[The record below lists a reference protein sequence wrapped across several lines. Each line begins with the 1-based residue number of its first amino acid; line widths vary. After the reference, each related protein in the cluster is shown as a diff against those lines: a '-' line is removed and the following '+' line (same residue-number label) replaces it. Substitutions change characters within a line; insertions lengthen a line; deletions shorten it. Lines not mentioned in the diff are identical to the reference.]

1 MSSEGDR
8 FDAWLEEALR
18 REEAALPGPHPLP
31 AQARYQ
37 ALAAASHGR
46 LHRVAAL
53 ASNKALTGVAL
64 AVITAAAAGAATE
77 AVVTGTINPSAWVQ
91 QGIAQVEKCSAALGG
106 GGMAEC
112 ANSFSLQHGN
122 PRSGAPGARGEQS
135 GEPSNGHGGRPS
147 PSHGSGPPT
156 DKGVPPTDKGGPPTN
171 KPAGPPS
178 AHPSGGAPSTPSAK
192 PSPGS
197 HASTPATGA
206 APK

>member
-1 MSSEGDR
+1 MSSEGDG

-18 REEAALPGPHPLP
+18 RQEAALPGPHPLP

-37 ALAAASHGR
+37 ALAVARHGR
-46 LHRVAAL
+46 LYRVAAL
-53 ASNKALTGVAL
+53 ASTKALAGVAL

-77 AVVTGTINPSAWVQ
+77 AAVTGTINPSAWVQ

-122 PRSGAPGARGEQS
+122 PRSGAPGAQS

-147 PSHGSGPPT
+147 TSRGNGPPT
-156 DKGVPPTDKGGPPTN
+156 GKGTPPTDKGGPPTS
-171 KPAGPPS
+171 KPGGPPS
-178 AHPSGGAPSTPSAK
+178 SHPGGGEPSTPSGK

-197 HASTPATGA
+197 HASTPAAGA
-206 APK
+206 ALE